1 MCAGWTMGVW
11 LIGAVSV
18 AEAGPCASPL
28 GQIVSIQGTVET
40 EGETAGDWSP
50 ARLDQTLCAGAMI
63 RVADRSRAEVA
74 LINQPKMR
82 IDQNTTVQFVRA
94 AERGSSLIS
103 ILRGAA
109 YFFSRQPRVLEIDTP
124 YVTAGIEGTEFL
136 IRVEQD
142 RSLLTVFE
150 GTVAWSNDR
159 GRLMVA
165 AGNSAV
171 AEADTA
177 PAPFL
182 VVRPRDAVQ
191 WALYYPPLLLPV
203 AAGAG
208 DAAGRAPAALKKA
221 AESASGGDLAEAFRR
236 LDVVPDADRD
246 ATFYVYRAAT
256 LLAVGRVDEART
268 DIDQALTADPGA
280 GLAYAL
286 RAVIEVAQDDRTQ
299 ALEDSRRA
307 VELLPDSAAAQIAL
321 SYAEQAWFRIEAAR
335 HALKRAVEAQPD
347 DALAWAR
354 LSEVELMMGDRRAAL
369 EAAKKAR
376 DLAPG
381 LARTQTVLG
390 FAALVEF
397 DTAKAK
403 AAFDRAIAIDS
414 ANPQPRMGLGL
425 ARIRDGDLRAGRSN
439 IEIAVALDP
448 DSSLLRSYLGKAY
461 FEEKRDALATDQFG
475 MAKQLDPADPTPW
488 FYDAILKETE
498 NRPVEALRDL
508 QTSIRLNDDRAVYRS
523 RELLDADRAA
533 RGASLARIYND
544 LGFEQLGLNEATHSL
559 TLDPANSSAHR
570 FLSDVY
576 ATQPRREIARA
587 SELLQAQLFQEIN
600 LNPVQPSLAET
611 NLNLIT
617 RDGPARPGFNEF
629 NAMFERNQVQVN
641 SASQFGDH
649 ETRGEEVTV
658 SGIFNQFSASVGQFW
673 YETDGFRDNNDYE
686 HAIYDAFAQAAL
698 TPWLNVQAEG
708 ITRRSQEGDLRF
720 NFDPKSF
727 AEDAHRGLD
736 QDIARVG
743 VRLSPSPNSDLIGSV
758 IATRREENVPYIAS
772 VNKGFQAEGEYVLR
786 GRSINITSGLAYYD
800 VDQQLSLS
808 FPFEVDNPIPHSSIV
823 QKSAYVYANVRL
835 PENML
840 WTVGLGYDD
849 HRAENLDIRKF
860 DPKLGLQWDI
870 SDRLRLRLAA
880 FRTLKPPIVSN
891 RTIQP
896 TQVAGFNQFYDDS
909 DGTVAWN
916 YGAAIEARLDPN
928 WFAGLAF
935 SGRQFDEPVLN
946 EDRFAREERK
956 ESLYRSYLY
965 WTPAT
970 EWALSAELQLNSY
983 TGNPRVDLAVP
994 AQVETWSA
1002 PFSVRYFNPLGF
1014 FAGVTATLVHQD
1026 VTREGAVKQEGNS
1039 SFATVDTLI
1048 GYRLPNRRGVASI
1061 EVSNLFDQ
1069 HFKYQDDNFREFSN
1083 EPSVGP
1089 YLPERSII
1097 GRLTLNF

>member
-1 MCAGWTMGVW
+1 M
-11 LIGAVSV
+11 
-18 AEAGPCASPL
+18 
-28 GQIVSIQGTVET
+28 
-40 EGETAGDWSP
+40 
-50 ARLDQTLCAGAMI
+50 
-63 RVADRSRAEVA
+63 
-74 LINQPKMR
+74 
-82 IDQNTTVQFVRA
+82 FV
-94 AERGSSLIS
+94 
-103 ILRGAA
+103 
-109 YFFSRQPRVLEIDTP
+109 
-124 YVTAGIEGTEFL
+124 
-136 IRVEQD
+136 
-142 RSLLTVFE
+142 
-150 GTVAWSNDR
+150 
-159 GRLMVA
+159 
-165 AGNSAV
+165 AGNSAL

-177 PAPFL
+177 PAPLL

-221 AESASGGDLAEAFRR
+221 AESASGGDLAEAFRW
-236 LDVVPDADRD
+236 LDAVPDADRD
-246 ATFYVYRAAT
+246 ATFYVYRTAA

-268 DIDQALTADPGA
+268 DIDQALAADPGS

-299 ALEDSRRA
+299 ALENSRRA

-321 SYAEQAWFRIEAAR
+321 SYAEQARFRIEAAR

-390 FAALVEF
+390 FAAVVEF
-397 DTAKAK
+397 DTARAK
-403 AAFDRAIAIDS
+403 AAFDRAIAINS
-414 ANPQPRMGLGL
+414 ANPQPRLGLGL
-425 ARIRDGDLRAGRSN
+425 ARIRDGDLEAGRN
-439 IEIAVALDP
+439 DIEIAVALDP

-461 FEEKRDALATDQFG
+461 FEEKRDFLAADQFG

-488 FYDAILKETE
+488 LYDAILKETE

-576 ATQPRREIARA
+576 ATQSRREIARA

-611 NLNLIT
+611 NLDLIT

-708 ITRRSQEGDLRF
+708 NHAQKPGRRFALQFRPEKLCRGCPSGSRSRHRARRRATLTIAEFGSYRIRNHHPARRERPIHRF
-720 NFDPKSF
+720 RQQRLPSRRRVCI
-727 AEDAHRGLD
+727 ARTLD
-736 QDIARVG
+736 QYYIWIDLLRCRSAIVVFFSFRSRQSNSPFQYCSEKRVCL
-743 VRLSPSPNSDLIGSV
+743 RQCSPS
-758 IATRREENVPYIAS
+758 REYAVD
-772 VNKGFQAEGEYVLR
+772 
-786 GRSINITSGLAYYD
+786 GR
-800 VDQQLSLS
+800 
-808 FPFEVDNPIPHSSIV
+808 P
-823 QKSAYVYANVRL
+823 
-835 PENML
+835 
-840 WTVGLGYDD
+840 
-849 HRAENLDIRKF
+849 
-860 DPKLGLQWDI
+860 
-870 SDRLRLRLAA
+870 RLR
-880 FRTLKPPIVSN
+880 
-891 RTIQP
+891 
-896 TQVAGFNQFYDDS
+896 
-909 DGTVAWN
+909 
-916 YGAAIEARLDPN
+916 
-928 WFAGLAF
+928 
-935 SGRQFDEPVLN
+935 
-946 EDRFAREERK
+946 
-956 ESLYRSYLY
+956 
-965 WTPAT
+965 
-970 EWALSAELQLNSY
+970 
-983 TGNPRVDLAVP
+983 
-994 AQVETWSA
+994 
-1002 PFSVRYFNPLGF
+1002 
-1014 FAGVTATLVHQD
+1014 
-1026 VTREGAVKQEGNS
+1026 
-1039 SFATVDTLI
+1039 
-1048 GYRLPNRRGVASI
+1048 
-1061 EVSNLFDQ
+1061 
-1069 HFKYQDDNFREFSN
+1069 
-1083 EPSVGP
+1083 
-1089 YLPERSII
+1089 
-1097 GRLTLNF
+1097 